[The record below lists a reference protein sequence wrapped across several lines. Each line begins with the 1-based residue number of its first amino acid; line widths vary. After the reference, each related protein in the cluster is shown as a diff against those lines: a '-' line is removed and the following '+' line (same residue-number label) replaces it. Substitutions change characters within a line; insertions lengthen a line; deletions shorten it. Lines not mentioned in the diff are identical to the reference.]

1 MLALIVGVSMF
12 LSIIAAVLISTL
24 FPFLFKRLNID
35 PAFASGPLATMIG
48 DIATITLYFGVATS
62 FLTYFGLL

>member
-1 MLALIVGVSMF
+1 MKDESINKILKKLAVK
-12 LSIIAAVLISTL
+12 ARA
-24 FPFLFKRLNID
+24 NID